1 MALPDRLRPAG
12 STGYTR
18 ATATQPDRPSAWIR
32 LVGGVDLATV
42 PALDGYAERLRG
54 LVLRCIVV
62 DLTAVTYVGS
72 TFVNFLDTLH
82 RAHPESQLILQSPSM
97 LARIVLA
104 ATGMNG
110 HVVMVGHPV
119 SAAVDP
125 PGHDDAAVTIVRLNP
140 AAVTGRS
147 RTTGPAHHLRPYP
160 WPEPP
165 APTR

>member
-18 ATATQPDRPSAWIR
+18 GTATQLDRPSALIR
-32 LVGGVDLATV
+32 LVGGVDLATA
-42 PALDGYAERLRG
+42 PLLDGYAERLRG

-82 RAHPESQLILQSPSM
+82 RAHPESELILQSPSM

-110 HVVMVGHPV
+110 HVVMIGHPV
-119 SAAVDP
+119 SAAVESPDL
-125 PGHDDAAVTIVRLNP
+125 DDAVVTIVRLDP
-140 AAVTGRS
+140 AAAIGRS
-147 RTTGPAHHLRPYP
+147 RTSEPIDHVRPDP
-160 WPEPP
+160 RPEPP
-165 APTR
+165 VPTR